1 MKTREEGMSRIGTKT
16 TVTIE
21 ADWPRAGISTIT
33 IENALGGV
41 AWVEVEDG
49 SKLSTGLLD
58 AIDAVWMNA
67 SAILYR

>member
-1 MKTREEGMSRIGTKT
+1 MKTRGEGMSRIGTKT

-33 IENALGGV
+33 IENPRGEV
-41 AWVEVEDG
+41 SWVELEDE
-49 SKLSTGLLD
+49 SELSTGLFD

-67 SAILYR
+67 NEED